1 MGCMPRESRFLEVL
15 EAVSRVSGSFP
26 FSAKKRIERR
36 LHTLETQ
43 MVEELVVEMLAVEL
57 DLLLSFLVLCRA

>member
-1 MGCMPRESRFLEVL
+1 L

-26 FSAKKRIERR
+26 ISAKNRIERR